1 MKLVRL
7 ADGFE
12 HEKWIYIYL
21 LLDILCESGFNVSFP
36 SGGKFSILQN
46 IYISVGN

>member
-12 HEKWIYIYL
+12 HEKWIYIYYY
-21 LLDILCESGFNVSFP
+21 IFCAKMVFNVSFP
-36 SGGKFSILQN
+36 SGGKFSVLEN